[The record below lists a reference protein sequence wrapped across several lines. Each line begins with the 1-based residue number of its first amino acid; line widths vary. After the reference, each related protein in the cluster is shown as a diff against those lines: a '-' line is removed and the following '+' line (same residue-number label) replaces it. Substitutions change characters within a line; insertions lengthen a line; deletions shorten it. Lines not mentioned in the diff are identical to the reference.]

1 MLLPIIII
9 FIIIIIGLTLV
20 CAALH
25 RISKLEIR
33 YPETFGENEKL
44 QQKGKEIFTA
54 YKQWRKILNMIRD
67 GQEIPVQEI
76 NHMDDLLRR

>member
-9 FIIIIIGLTLV
+9 FSIIIIGLTLV

-33 YPETFGENEKL
+33 YPATFGEKKTDETIMACL
-44 QQKGKEIFTA
+44 EEM
-54 YKQWRKILNMIRD
+54 L
-67 GQEIPVQEI
+67 
-76 NHMDDLLRR
+76 